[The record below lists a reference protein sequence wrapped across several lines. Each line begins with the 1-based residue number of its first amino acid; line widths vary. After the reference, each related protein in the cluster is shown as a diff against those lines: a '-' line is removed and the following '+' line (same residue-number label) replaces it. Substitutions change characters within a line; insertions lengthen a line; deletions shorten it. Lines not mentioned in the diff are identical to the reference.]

1 MSSGFW
7 GSSSIQLPLNDDFF
21 THFLDCC
28 ILLTLQSFYWQK
40 SSSLQTLASFVSSKM
55 RSMASM
61 ISISD
66 EYIESVSTTIQ
77 NAIATIGYGKSGLC
91 KHLTSYGRE
100 SLSAMLNEKLISAD
114 VTLPQGVTPN
124 YVANI
129 VTVFV
134 STI

>member
-1 MSSGFW
+1 
-7 GSSSIQLPLNDDFF
+7 
-21 THFLDCC
+21 
-28 ILLTLQSFYWQK
+28 
-40 SSSLQTLASFVSSKM
+40 M

-61 ISISD
+61 FSISD

-100 SLSAMLNEKLISAD
+100 SLSAMLDEKLISAD

-129 VTVFV
+129 VTDFV